1 MDVTVH
7 LENLPDPK
15 EPIDRDALREL
26 RAQVMKVVSGHIKV
40 RSELADKLSPLCKII
55 DMSEHAEE
63 LDALFADESN
73 SRLTRERALAAVFHT
88 DVGLSRFQSLNPL
101 QRVEFCAPWVRPI
114 LRLGATEEFPRVA
127 LMALYRATPDE
138 ARDALIA
145 MIGLLVAQVG
155 ATHQALSTLL
165 RAPLSDAQRVVLDQ
179 ALEAASC

>member
-7 LENLPDPK
+7 LENLPP
-15 EPIDRDALREL
+15 EETIDRDALREL

-40 RSELADKLSPLCKII
+40 RSELADKLSPLCKLI
-55 DMSEHAEE
+55 DMSEHAAE
-63 LDALFADESN
+63 LDAIFTDEN
-73 SRLTRERALAAVFHT
+73 NLRLVRERALAAMFHT
-88 DVGLSRFQSLNPL
+88 DVGLARFQSLSPL
-101 QRVEFCAPWVRPI
+101 QRIEFCAPWVRPI
-114 LRLGATEEFPRVA
+114 LRLGATDEFPRVA

-155 ATHQALSTLL
+155 ATRDALTTLL
-165 RAPLSDAQRVVLDQ
+165 RAPLSDAQRMVLEQ